1 MKTLIAVAIVL
12 VSVSLVAAES
22 KAPIPGMRGG
32 DSITVIPL
40 GNGITSYWDQHGNNT
55 QVFESGIPGLKN
67 YSTGTSHGQIYEP
80 FHSEPLTVP
89 ESNPFKSPMPER
101 CPPEMYPKVYC

>member
-1 MKTLIAVAIVL
+1 MKALIAIAVL
-12 VSVSLVAAES
+12 LMSVSGVAAES
-22 KAPIPGMRGG
+22 NNKSGALRAG

-40 GNGITSYWDQHGNNT
+40 GNGITSYRDQHGNNT

-67 YSTGTSHGQIYEP
+67 YSTGRSHGQIYEP

-89 ESNPFKSPMPER
+89 ESKPFQSPMPNR